1 MLPVELQAMCPEVGR
16 PFRCT
21 HLRRRNA
28 CVRPA
33 RRARAV
39 TRILWASVAFASA
52 TGLISLLLLP
62 QPRIALRLAEV
73 NAETAE

>member
-1 MLPVELQAMCPEVGR
+1 
-16 PFRCT
+16 
-21 HLRRRNA
+21 
-28 CVRPA
+28 
-33 RRARAV
+33 
-39 TRILWASVAFASA
+39 VAFASA